1 MLSVGCPAAARLR
14 LVVWCKP
21 CDHRTEPDPAEIHA
35 VWISLRPTPDRARQ
49 LRSWVVKFGVADR
62 TAITAAVPPE
72 RSMAPGRNG
81 YSDHRQADASL
92 ACRRREGEVPL
103 PVTPAMPRTAFV
115 PRYQRFESFSLQRGV
130 CKLSVPLELSR
141 CARETDLR
149 QPLWTYVRG
158 EPGGRRDLLLD
169 RKRQAQRSQSAALL
183 CERAR
188 PHHPA
193 ESPMI

>member
-14 LVVWCKP
+14 LVVWCKT

-62 TAITAAVPPE
+62 TAIAAAVPPE

-92 ACRRREGEVPL
+92 ACRRREGEVL
-103 PVTPAMPRTAFV
+103 CPRCLGRLSCRGTKGSNPSPSSGESTNFRFRDQNQHIVGIGPSRSNWPSRVIGDDHADTLLF
-115 PRYQRFESFSLQRGV
+115 PRS
-130 CKLSVPLELSR
+130 
-141 CARETDLR
+141 
-149 QPLWTYVRG
+149 
-158 EPGGRRDLLLD
+158 
-169 RKRQAQRSQSAALL
+169 
-183 CERAR
+183 
-188 PHHPA
+188 
-193 ESPMI
+193 

>member
-14 LVVWCKP
+14 LVVWCKT

-62 TAITAAVPPE
+62 TAIAAAVPPE

-115 PRYQRFESFSLQRGV
+115 PRYQRFESFSLQRRVRCEPVSRGNSPSYVEKPRFSAGV
-130 CKLSVPLELSR
+130 R
-141 CARETDLR
+141 AGRAARSAETRGTR
-149 QPLWTYVRG
+149 QHRAY
-158 EPGGRRDLLLD
+158 GR
-169 RKRQAQRSQSAALL
+169 
-183 CERAR
+183 
-188 PHHPA
+188 
-193 ESPMI
+193 